1 MRSMLKYIT
10 AEEMIDC
17 AEAQFFDDVAE
28 GLHDRTVYDIIK
40 WAATDMH
47 PTLITALLETLDDHD
62 IELIDQCTD
71 WFEIKV
77 LKGRLLDGRKE
88 RAKPKN
94 VSHRLNYPIEEVLDD
109 YVNRRTGKLVEAK
122 RQLKKRFDGLD
133 HDMQEK
139 VMMALMEHGNLTE
152 RNFIY
157 EKLYGEEFWTDDYIP
172 LIQRWWEEFHDG
184 KMAKVIVKYCSREYI
199 LNHLEELEG
208 LCNYATLCLRT
219 GLPPKEDRLNPRT
232 YLFVLKTIGGQ
243 IGFHEGR
250 RIVFKHIREYLY
262 EEGEGNPVCSI
273 YDIPYVKRMMAYL
286 GEMGLVDEIMALDAF
301 DKQMHPVHRKD
312 WGTAVI
318 KAIEEE
324 YNFPPFVYKD
334 VK

>member
-1 MRSMLKYIT
+1 MGFACRNKDAGMIEIYHPGVFIHRKGLPMMEIDPTLSLFAQEALMQQLDDDELELIAEGENFDQGYMARKILKYR
-10 AEEMIDC
+10 
-17 AEAQFFDDVAE
+17 
-28 GLHDRTVYDIIK
+28 DR
-40 WAATDMH
+40 
-47 PTLITALLETLDDHD
+47 
-62 IELIDQCTD
+62 
-71 WFEIKV
+71 
-77 LKGRLLDGRKE
+77 RS
-88 RAKPKN
+88 KPKN
-94 VSHRLNYPIEEVLDD
+94 VTHRLNYPIEEVLDD
-109 YVNRRTGKLVEAK
+109 YVNRRTGKVTEAK

-139 VMMALMEHGNLTE
+139 VMMALMEQGGQIE
-152 RNFIY
+152 RNFVY
-157 EKLYGEEFWTDDYIP
+157 DKLYGEEFWTDDFIP
-172 LIQRWWEEFHDG
+172 LIQRWWEEHHEPRL
-184 KMAKVIVKYCSREYI
+184 AKVIVKYCSREYI
-199 LNHLEELEG
+199 LEHLEELEG

-243 IGFHEGR
+243 MGFHEGR